1 MKIRALA
8 LVLYNVLASTTY
20 AQSHDE
26 NNDNGVTF
34 GVGTEV
40 TTYPQVTWLKGEPIQ
55 TFDKEKTYIVEC
67 WATWCGPCLA
77 AIPHLNELH
86 RTYGK
91 DIVIIG
97 QSSMENDFKKVENF
111 VESKGDDMAYRVA
124 YAGGASSDFSR
135 QWLIPGRINALPHT
149 IVIQNNKVI
158 WMPHPNE
165 LTTEVIEMLINRTFS
180 LQHLEQARKQD
191 RMTIVRGLIRSKD
204 YEKALSVLDTLL
216 SKDQDNREAMS
227 TKSTVLTQMGR
238 YREAVELL
246 EVKHAD
252 ALYSDI
258 SYRLYQTLDQGGDT
272 VKLKA
277 LIEQDIERGLQDA
290 EAPIL
295 DIVSEGY
302 RLYAREGDSEALAD
316 FVRRITKKSTTSNPL
331 LALLAISPYYP
342 ISDKDGQ
349 VATELFKT
357 ADKFFGI
364 SQMELYYL
372 YKVAGMFWEKGHRNM
387 ACQVVEKSI
396 AAGRRDNLPK
406 NRIDATATLLR
417 QMQGGQFPSEEDIR
431 KLMEEAK
438 Q

>member
-1 MKIRALA
+1 MQTKKIL
-8 LVLYNVLASTTY
+8 LVLLTSWMTMLQ
-20 AQSHDE
+20 AQ
-26 NNDNGVTF
+26 NTVQKPTF
-34 GVGTEV
+34 GIGSEV
-40 TTYPQVTWLKGEPIQ
+40 DRYPEVTWLQGTPI
-55 TFDKEKTYIVEC
+55 TSFDKEKTYIVEC

-216 SKDQDNREAMS
+216 SKDQDNREAIS
-227 TKSTVLTQMGR
+227 TMSTVLTQMGR

-246 EVKHAD
+246 EAKHAE

-258 SYRLYQTLDQGGDT
+258 SYRLYQTLEQGGDT
-272 VKLKA
+272 IKLKA
-277 LIEQDIERGLQDA
+277 LIEKDIDRGLQVPA
-290 EAPIL
+290 APIL
-295 DIVSEGY
+295 DVVSEGY
-302 RLYAREGDSEALAD
+302 KLYAREGNSDTLAD
-316 FVRRITKKSTTSNPL
+316 FVHRITQRSTTPNPL
-331 LALLAISPYYP
+331 LAILAISPYYP
-342 ISDKDGQ
+342 ISDNNGVVTK
-349 VATELFKT
+349 ALFKA
-357 ADKFFGI
+357 ADKFFGM

-372 YKVAGMFWEKGHRNM
+372 YKVAGMFWDNGHHTI
-387 ACQVVEKSI
+387 ACQIVEKSI
-396 AAGRRDNLPK
+396 AAGERDHLPQ
-406 NRIDATATLLR
+406 NRIAATATLLL

-431 KLMEEAK
+431 ELMEKAK